1 MDADYR
7 MTFTFENNE
16 AAEKAKAIAAE
27 VIMKTVQS
35 HYFSNAAEELVSK
48 MMVLNNAVVV
58 PEGCGSLLAE
68 ETMETVSVIVKAIAN
83 NMPGC
88 PFKYESVGEDEYQEA
103 WNDGSF
109 DGKTLEI
116 NTTFYPAGYTKYVSC
131 PECGEYVVR
140 IEDYVP
146 GKLYVCPDCG
156 EEVDLSESYE
166 EVAPI
171 VEKTTV
177 TF

>member
-1 MDADYR
+1 M
-7 MTFTFENNE
+7 
-16 AAEKAKAIAAE
+16 
-27 VIMKTVQS
+27 
-35 HYFSNAAEELVSK
+35 
-48 MMVLNNAVVV
+48 
-58 PEGCGSLLAE
+58 
-68 ETMETVSVIVKAIAN
+68 
-83 NMPGC
+83 
-88 PFKYESVGEDEYQEA
+88 
-103 WNDGSF
+103 
-109 DGKTLEI
+109 
-116 NTTFYPAGYTKYVSC
+116 TFYPAGYTEYVAC
-131 PECGEYVVR
+131 PECGEFVVR